1 MVKKNYED
9 LENENRLLH
18 TIVDMVS
25 DGVYA
30 VSVDGTILICNTAHK
45 KIDGTTHN
53 HVVGKK
59 DVDVY
64 YLELENF
71 QRYAVTK
78 NPEPLLDQYMTY
90 TTMTGKKVDIVYN
103 SYPFFQN
110 GNLSAIISIGRDKP
124 SINELITTALNSFN
138 RKKSNRII
146 NGTLY
151 TLEDIIG
158 DSAAIHRTLKQARK
172 VAQSQSTVMLVGET
186 GTGKELFAQG
196 IHNAGP
202 NNARPFI
209 AVNCA
214 AIPETLMESL
224 MMGTVKGAFS
234 GALDT
239 PGFFEQAENGTLFL
253 DEINSLS
260 VSLQAKLLRLLQDKK
275 IRRLGDNKERRISC
289 RIISAT
295 NQDLFMLARN
305 GLFREDLLY
314 RLTPVIMDIPPL
326 RERAE
331 DIPLLAK
338 EFIARFNDSL
348 AMNIK
353 LVAQDLMQ
361 LFLYYRWPGNVREL
375 EHLIESTMSMAEST
389 ETILSNEHLP
399 GLLKKR
405 LTSDQTA
412 AGLSNIDAPSNKPLP
427 ELLRQYEKQTI
438 ENALILTNG
447 NVSQC
452 AVHLGITRQNLHYHL
467 RRLGIYSVLYK
478 AQSVSNATSAPLPER
493 SL

>member
-1 MVKKNYED
+1 MVKKTYEE
-9 LENENRLLH
+9 LEIENRLLH
-18 TIVDMVS
+18 SIIDVVS

-30 VSVDGTILICNTAHK
+30 VSVDGTILICNKAHK
-45 KIDGTTHN
+45 KIDGTIHN

-71 QRYAVTK
+71 QRYAISK

-90 TTMTGKKVDIVYN
+90 STITGKKVDIVYN

-110 GNLSAIISIGRDKP
+110 GNLSAVISVGRDKP

-138 RKKSNRII
+138 SKKSNRIT

-151 TLEDIIG
+151 SFEDIIG
-158 DSAAIHRTLKQARK
+158 NSTAIQRTIKQARK
-172 VAQSQSTVMLVGET
+172 VAQNQSTVMFVGET

-196 IHNAGP
+196 MHNASP
-202 NNARPFI
+202 YKSRPFI

-260 VSLQAKLLRLLQDKK
+260 ISLQAKLLRLLQDK
-275 IRRLGDNKERRISC
+275 IVRRLGDNKERKISC
-289 RIISAT
+289 RVISAT
-295 NQDLFMLARN
+295 NQDLFIMARN

-314 RLTPVIMDIPPL
+314 RLTPVILDIPPL
-326 RERAE
+326 RERTE
-331 DIPLLAK
+331 DIPILAK
-338 EFIARFNDSL
+338 EFVSRFNDSL
-348 AMNIK
+348 AMNMG

-361 LFLYYRWPGNVREL
+361 LFFNYRWPGNVREL
-375 EHLIESTMSMAEST
+375 EHVIESAMSLSENT
-389 ETILSNEHLP
+389 EEILSSEHLP
-399 GLLKKR
+399 SLIKKR
-405 LTSDQTA
+405 LMSDQETT
-412 AGLSNIDAPSNKPLP
+412 GLGSIEATSNNPLP
-427 ELLRQYEKQTI
+427 ELVSQYEKQTI
-438 ENALILTNG
+438 ENALILNSG
-447 NVSQC
+447 NVSKC
-452 AVHLGITRQNLHYHL
+452 AIQLGITRQDLHYRL
-467 RRLGIYSVLYK
+467 RRLGIKSVIYK
-478 AQSVSNATSAPLPER
+478 AQAIQDIL
-493 SL
+493 

>member
-1 MVKKNYED
+1 MVKKTYDD

-18 TIVDMVS
+18 AIIDVVS

-45 KIDGTTHN
+45 KIDGTTHD

-59 DVDVY
+59 DVDIY

-71 QRYAVTK
+71 QRYSVTK
-78 NPEPLLDQYMTY
+78 NLEPLLDQYMTY
-90 TTMTGKKVDIVYN
+90 TTIAGKKVDIVYN

-110 GNLSAIISIGRDKP
+110 GKLSAVISIGRDKP

-138 RKKSNRII
+138 SKKSNKIT
-146 NGTLY
+146 NGTFY

-158 DSAAIHRTLKQARK
+158 CSASIQKTLKQAHK
-172 VAQSQSTVMLVGET
+172 VAKNQSTVMLVGET

-196 IHNAGP
+196 IHNASP
-202 NNARPFI
+202 CSSRPFI

-260 VSLQAKLLRLLQDKK
+260 IPLQAKLLRLLQDKTV
-275 IRRLGDNKERRISC
+275 RRLGDNKERKISC

-295 NQDLFMLARN
+295 NQDLFIMARN
-305 GLFREDLLY
+305 GSFREDLLY
-314 RLTPVIMDIPPL
+314 RLTPIILDIPPL

-331 DIPLLAK
+331 DIPLLTKA
-338 EFIARFNDSL
+338 FVARFNDSL
-348 AMNIK
+348 TMNIK
-353 LVAQDLMQ
+353 LIAQDLMQ
-361 LFLYYRWPGNVREL
+361 LFLNYRWPGNVREL
-375 EHLIESTMSMAEST
+375 EHIIESAMSMAEST

-399 GLLKKR
+399 RLLKKR
-405 LTSDQTA
+405 LLNDQETT
-412 AGLSNIDAPSNKPLP
+412 GVSNIDAKSNKPLP
-427 ELLRQYEKQTI
+427 ELLRQYEIETI

-452 AVHLGITRQNLHYHL
+452 AIHLGITRQNLHYHL
-467 RRLGIYSVLYK
+467 RRLGINSVFYK
-478 AQSVSNATSAPLPER
+478 AQAISNTTGTPLP
-493 SL
+493 

>member
-1 MVKKNYED
+1 
-9 LENENRLLH
+9 
-18 TIVDMVS
+18 
-25 DGVYA
+25 
-30 VSVDGTILICNTAHK
+30 
-45 KIDGTTHN
+45 
-53 HVVGKK
+53 VGKK
-59 DVDVY
+59 DVDIY

-71 QRYAVTK
+71 QRYAVSK

-90 TTMTGKKVDIVYN
+90 TTIAGKKVDIVYN

-110 GNLSAIISIGRDKP
+110 GNLSAVISIGRDKP
-124 SINELITTALNSFN
+124 SINELLTMVVNSFN
-138 RKKSNRII
+138 NKKSNRIT

-158 DSAAIHRTLKQARK
+158 NSAAIQKTLKQARR
-172 VAQSQSTVMLVGET
+172 VAQNQSTVMLVGET

-196 IHNAGP
+196 IHNASP
-202 NNARPFI
+202 YKSRPFI

-260 VSLQAKLLRLLQDKK
+260 ISLQAKLLRLLQDKT
-275 IRRLGDNKERRISC
+275 IRRLGDNKERKISC

-295 NQDLFMLARN
+295 NQDLFILAKS

-314 RLTPVIMDIPPL
+314 RLTPVILDIPPL

-338 EFIARFNDSL
+338 EFVSRFNDSL
-348 AMNIK
+348 TMNIR
-353 LVAQDLMQ
+353 LIAQDLMQ
-361 LFLYYRWPGNVREL
+361 LFSCYRWPGNIREL
-375 EHLIESTMSMAEST
+375 EHVIESAMSMAEST

-399 GLLKKR
+399 RLLKKR
-405 LTSDQTA
+405 LMSDPATTGSSDIEA
-412 AGLSNIDAPSNKPLP
+412 ISNKPLT
-427 ELLRQYEKQTI
+427 ELVRQYEKQTI
-438 ENALILTNG
+438 ESALILNNG

-452 AVHLGITRQNLHYHL
+452 AIQLGITRQNLHYHL
-467 RRLGIYSVLYK
+467 RRLGISSVFYK
-478 AQSVSNATSAPLPER
+478 AQSISDTPSSPLP
-493 SL
+493 

>member
-1 MVKKNYED
+1 MIKHTYED

-18 TIVDMVS
+18 TIIDVVS

-30 VSVDGTILICNTAHK
+30 VSVDGTILICNKAHK

-64 YLELENF
+64 FLELENF

-78 NPEPLLDQYMTY
+78 HPEPLLDQYLTY
-90 TTMTGKKVDIVYN
+90 TTVTGKKVDIVYN

-110 GNLSAIISIGRDKP
+110 GKLSAVISIGRDKP

-138 RKKSNRII
+138 SKKANRIT

-158 DSAAIHRTLKQARK
+158 NSAAIQRTLKQARK
-172 VAQSQSTVMLVGET
+172 VAHSQSTVMLVGET

-196 IHNAGP
+196 IHNAS
-202 NNARPFI
+202 AYSSRPFI

-253 DEINSLS
+253 DEINSLTI
-260 VSLQAKLLRLLQDKK
+260 SLQAKLLRLLQDKK
-275 IRRLGDNKERRISC
+275 IRRLGDSKERKISC

-295 NQDLFMLARN
+295 NQDLFLMAKN

-314 RLTPVIMDIPPL
+314 RLTPVILDIPPL
-326 RERAE
+326 RERE
-331 DIPLLAK
+331 GDISLLAK
-338 EFIARFNDSL
+338 EFVARFNDSL
-348 AMNIK
+348 AMNIR
-353 LVAQDLMQ
+353 LIAQDLMQ
-361 LFLYYRWPGNVREL
+361 LFSYYRWPGNVREL
-375 EHLIESTMSMAEST
+375 EHVIESAMSMAESP

-399 GLLKKR
+399 RLLKKR
-405 LTSDQTA
+405 LMNDQETT
-412 AGLSNIDAPSNKPLP
+412 GLSNIEATPNKSLP
-427 ELLRQYEKQTI
+427 ELIRQYEKQTI
-438 ENALILTNG
+438 ENAQILNNG

-452 AVHLGITRQNLHYHL
+452 AVQLGITRQNLHYHL
-467 RRLGIYSVLYK
+467 RRLGINSVFYK
-478 AQSVSNATSAPLPER
+478 AQSISDTASSPLP
-493 SL
+493 

>member
-1 MVKKNYED
+1 MLKKTYED
-9 LENENRLLH
+9 LENENHLLH
-18 TIVDMVS
+18 SIIDVVS

-30 VSVDGTILICNTAHK
+30 VSVDGTILICNKAHK
-45 KIDGTTHN
+45 KMDGTTHN

-71 QRYAVTK
+71 QRYAISK

-90 TTMTGKKVDIVYN
+90 TTIAGKKVDIVYN

-110 GNLSAIISIGRDKP
+110 GSLSAVISIGRDKP
-124 SINELITTALNSFN
+124 SINELLTMVLNSFN
-138 RKKSNRII
+138 SKKSNRIT

-158 DSAAIHRTLKQARK
+158 NSVAIQKTLKQARK
-172 VAQSQSTVMLVGET
+172 VAQNQSTVMLLGET

-196 IHNAGP
+196 IHNASAY
-202 NNARPFI
+202 NSRPFI

-224 MMGTVKGAFS
+224 MMGTIKGAFS

-260 VSLQAKLLRLLQDKK
+260 IPLQAKLLRLLQDKTV
-275 IRRLGDNKERRISC
+275 RRLGDNKERKISC

-295 NQDLFMLARN
+295 NQDLFIMARN
-305 GLFREDLLY
+305 GSFREDLLY
-314 RLTPVIMDIPPL
+314 RLTPVILDIPPL

-331 DIPLLAK
+331 DIPILAK
-338 EFIARFNDSL
+338 EFVSRFNDFL

-353 LVAQDLMQ
+353 LIAQDLMQ

-375 EHLIESTMSMAEST
+375 EHVIESAMSMAEST
-389 ETILSNEHLP
+389 EAVLSNEHLP
-399 GLLKKR
+399 RILKKR
-405 LTSDQTA
+405 LMSDQETT
-412 AGLSNIDAPSNKPLP
+412 GLSNIDATSNKPLP
-427 ELLRQYEKQTI
+427 ELVRQYEKQTI
-438 ENALILTNG
+438 ENALILNNG

-452 AVHLGITRQNLHYHL
+452 AIQLGITRQNLHYHL
-467 RRLGIYSVLYK
+467 RRLGINSIFYK
-478 AQSVSNATSAPLPER
+478 AQSISDTTSSPLP
-493 SL
+493 

>member
-1 MVKKNYED
+1 MVKKTYED

-18 TIVDMVS
+18 SIIDVVS

-30 VSVDGTILICNTAHK
+30 VSVDGTILICNKAHK
-45 KIDGTTHN
+45 KIDGTTHD

-59 DVDVY
+59 DVDIY
-64 YLELENF
+64 FLELENF

-90 TTMTGKKVDIVYN
+90 TTITGRKVDIVYN

-110 GNLSAIISIGRDKP
+110 DKLSAIISIGRDKP

-138 RKKSNRII
+138 SKKTNKIT

-151 TLEDIIG
+151 TFEDIIG
-158 DSAAIHRTLKQARK
+158 NSAASQRTLKQARK
-172 VAQSQSTVMLVGET
+172 VAQNQSTVMIVGET

-196 IHNAGP
+196 IHTASTYSS
-202 NNARPFI
+202 RPFI

-224 MMGTVKGAFS
+224 MLGTVKGAFS

-260 VSLQAKLLRLLQDKK
+260 VPLQAKLLRLLQDKK
-275 IRRLGDNKERRISC
+275 VRRLGDNKERQISC

-295 NQDLFMLARN
+295 NQDLFIMARN
-305 GLFREDLLY
+305 GSFREDLLY
-314 RLTPVIMDIPPL
+314 RLTPIILDIPPL
-326 RERAE
+326 RERVE

-338 EFIARFNDSL
+338 EFVSRFNDSL
-348 AMNIK
+348 AMNIRII
-353 LVAQDLMQ
+353 AQDLMQ
-361 LFLYYRWPGNVREL
+361 LFSYYRWPGNIREL
-375 EHLIESTMSMAEST
+375 EHVIESAMSMAEST
-389 ETILSNEHLP
+389 EAILSDEHLP
-399 GLLKKR
+399 RIIKKR
-405 LTSDQTA
+405 LVSDQKST
-412 AGLSNIDAPSNKPLP
+412 GLSNMEATANQPIT
-427 ELLRQYEKQTI
+427 ELVRQYEKQTI
-438 ENALILTNG
+438 ENALILSNG

-452 AVHLGITRQNLHYHL
+452 AIQLGITRQNLHYHL
-467 RRLGIYSVLYK
+467 RRLGIKSVFYK
-478 AQSVSNATSAPLPER
+478 AQSTSDTTSPPL
-493 SL
+493 L